1 MTELYL
7 VRHGQTEE
15 NAAHYPA
22 SATHMP
28 GICHYRSEL
37 YQATSPYGIN

>member
-15 NAAHYPA
+15 NAAHILQG
-22 SATHMP
+22 HMP
-28 GICHYRSEL
+28 GHLKEL
-37 YQATSPYGIN
+37 HKHKPYGMN